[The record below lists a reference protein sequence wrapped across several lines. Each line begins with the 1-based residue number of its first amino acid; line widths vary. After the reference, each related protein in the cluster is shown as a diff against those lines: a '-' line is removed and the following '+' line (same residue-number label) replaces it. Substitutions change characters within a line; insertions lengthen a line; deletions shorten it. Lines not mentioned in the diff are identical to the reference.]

1 MLELL
6 EMEESASSHSA
17 SSSVCSSAPIVGF
30 LRVCLE
36 DFVGCD
42 FFATV
47 FGVVFFAVGFLD
59 FFDFGSASSSDS
71 TWEPLN
77 IYLNKNNIISFLIYR
92 IVLDLE
98 AFLALVFFLFDVSLT
113 CSFSRFKSLKSLTLT
128 STQLVILNLSLIIIG
143 TK

>member
-47 FGVVFFAVGFLD
+47 FDVVFFAVGFLA

-77 IYLNKNNIISFLIYR
+77 IYLNQKILLVFDLPNCLRFRGIFGAGFFPFR
-92 IVLDLE
+92 RFLDL
-98 AFLALVFFLFDVSLT
+98 
-113 CSFSRFKSLKSLTLT
+113 
-128 STQLVILNLSLIIIG
+128 
-143 TK
+143 